1 MVDSNFQVIEKFI
14 EAGLDEK
21 QAKLIIDLATQ
32 PPSKASEIG
41 KRVGISRMDA
51 YNSLRKLQEQGLIK
65 ATLDKP
71 IRFFGMKIEEVFE
84 QIIRIKE
91 MDLRRIQQNLENLS
105 SNLEIPIMSVDQS
118 TDEDSFSVLKDRHT
132 IMATIESVVS
142 EAESHVWLL
151 LGRWGILHLL
161 RSGAKNS
168 VEDAISRG
176 VDVKIVASVDKRTI
190 RFFDGLDKKK
200 VTPPEEVYERIK
212 NENKLIGKARSINSN
227 LVFFKEKFIQ
237 PLDNAIIT
245 GVYGSQRILNGKP
258 RWPHYGLDFAGDL
271 GTPIKAMA
279 DGIVTLAEKDL
290 YYTGATL
297 IFDHGHGIS
306 TLYMHMDKIFVEKD
320 DIVKQGDI
328 IGTVGSSG
336 RSTGPHLD
344 IRLNWFNVRLDPATV
359 LEMN

>member
-1 MVDSNFQVIEKFI
+1 M
-14 EAGLDEK
+14 
-21 QAKLIIDLATQ
+21 
-32 PPSKASEIG
+32 
-41 KRVGISRMDA
+41 
-51 YNSLRKLQEQGLIK
+51 
-65 ATLDKP
+65 
-71 IRFFGMKIEEVFE
+71 
-84 QIIRIKE
+84 
-91 MDLRRIQQNLENLS
+91 
-105 SNLEIPIMSVDQS
+105 
-118 TDEDSFSVLKDRHT
+118 
-132 IMATIESVVS
+132 
-142 EAESHVWLL
+142 
-151 LGRWGILHLL
+151 
-161 RSGAKNS
+161 
-168 VEDAISRG
+168 
-176 VDVKIVASVDKRTI
+176 
-190 RFFDGLDKKK
+190 DKKK